1 MNPKS
6 WTQQKREVYIDI
18 IETFFTNSHLNIAYL
33 PYKMIEAQNEVA
45 WATYDK
51 NIVCL
56 CGDPTSFKNYML
68 AHEILHTLGLRHS
81 FYEQEEESNIYKKI
95 MYEQGKTEN
104 LMDYKGDKYSTF
116 KWQWEQI
123 YEKYKDK

>member
-1 MNPKS
+1 MAGVPFPKNVVNPKS
-6 WTQQKREVYIDI
+6 WTQQKREVY
-18 IETFFTNSHLNIAYL
+18 N
-33 PYKMIEAQNEVA
+33 
-45 WATYDK
+45 K

-81 FYEQEEESNIYKKI
+81 FFEQEEESNIYKKI

-123 YEKYKDK
+123 YESYKNK